1 MKGAHIIKT
10 NSCRELQEF
19 VHIHHHLFHASRNRG
34 VIRSRRRVMGVLHQ
48 GGTALVI
55 ILSLTPYE
63 DENENIF
70 TDHDKD
76 VTCQSVVWMYLP
88 STDLRP

>member
-1 MKGAHIIKT
+1 
-10 NSCRELQEF
+10 
-19 VHIHHHLFHASRNRG
+19 
-34 VIRSRRRVMGVLHQ
+34 MGVLHQ